1 MILRLILVSL
11 LSCLAGSAL
20 RGAAAAPLRLAIV
33 GLVHGHTRHF
43 LTVAQARADVQI
55 VGVAEPDQALRD
67 RYLTTY
73 PLRPEIVFADLE
85 RMLDET
91 KPQAVAIFTTTFDH
105 LKVVQAC
112 AARGIHA
119 MMEKPFAVSLEHARA
134 MADAA
139 KKGKIELVVNYITNW
154 FSSNHVAYQL
164 VHEERAIG
172 EIRKMVVHD
181 GHNGRKPPAEF
192 YAWLNDPVQNG
203 GGVIMDFGCYGANLI
218 TWLMQGARPTSVLA
232 VTQRFQ
238 PELWTNVEDEATIIV
253 TYPKAQAILQPSW
266 NWPFPRKDIEI
277 YGRTGYVLAPD
288 GDELRV
294 RKAGGQ
300 ESRHPVP
307 KLPSH
312 NDQAITYLAAIV
324 RGEARSTGVSSV
336 AINLVATEI
345 LDAAKESARTGRRVD
360 LRATVR

>member
-1 MILRLILVSL
+1 MILRLLLVSL
-11 LSCLAGSAL
+11 LSLSANSAQC
-20 RGAAAAPLRLAIV
+20 AASAAPVRLAV
-33 GLVHGHTRHF
+33 AGLVHGHTRNF
-43 LTVAQARADVQI
+43 IAAALARSDVQL

-67 RYLTTY
+67 RYIATY
-73 PLRPEIVFADLE
+73 KLRPEIVFADLE
-85 RMLDET
+85 RMLDAT
-91 KPQAVAIFTTTFDH
+91 KPQAVAIFTTTFNH
-105 LKVVQAC
+105 PKVVQAC
-112 AARGIHA
+112 AARGVHA
-119 MMEKPFAVSLEHARA
+119 MMEKPFAVNLEHARA

-139 KKGKIELVVNYITNW
+139 AGGRIELVVNYITTW
-154 FSSNHVAYQL
+154 YSSNQVAYKL
-164 VHEERAIG
+164 VHEEQAIG

-238 PELWTNVEDEATIIV
+238 PELWTKVEDEATIVV

-288 GDELRV
+288 ADHLRV
-294 RKAGGQ
+294 RKAGG
-300 ESRHPVP
+300 
-307 KLPSH
+307 L
-312 NDQAITYLAAIV
+312 
-324 RGEARSTGVSSV
+324 
-336 AINLVATEI
+336 
-345 LDAAKESARTGRRVD
+345 
-360 LRATVR
+360 